1 MALKPGNVIDGK
13 IVNIANFGAFV
24 EVEGKVG
31 LVHISEIST
40 SYVKNI
46 RDKYKEN
53 DIVKVKVLSVEE
65 NGKINLS
72 IKQAVDKTNKSKMPD
87 EFEWSA
93 DRNKVS
99 SISFEDRISKFLKDS
114 EERHQDIKRN
124 NESKVRRYKR
134 TSNY

>member
-1 MALKPGNVIDGK
+1 MALKPGSVIDGK

-46 RDKYKEN
+46 RDLYKES
-53 DIVKVKVLSVEE
+53 DVVRVKVLSVEE

-72 IKQAVDKTNKSKMPD
+72 IKQAIEKPKFKVPD
-87 EFEWSA
+87 EFEWS
-93 DRNKVS
+93 NEKGKIS
-99 SISFEDRISKFLKDS
+99 SISFEDRLSKFLKDS
-114 EERHQDIKRN
+114 EERHQDIKKN

>member
-1 MALKPGNVIDGK
+1 MALKPGSVMDGK

-24 EVEGKVG
+24 DVEGKVG

-72 IKQAVDKTNKSKMPD
+72 IKQAIERTGKSKAPD
-87 EFEWSA
+87 EFEWSG
-93 DRNKVS
+93 DKNKVT

-114 EERHQDIKRN
+114 EERHQDIKKN